1 MLSGAQAP
9 AVVNADEIL
18 SASEI
23 AAGFDLLAAKLQPLV
38 ERADCVL
45 LGVLNGG
52 MFPLLRLAE
61 RLNGDFLIDYCHA
74 TRYAGGMT
82 GGELEWLVTPR
93 LPLRDRVAIVVDD
106 ILDAG
111 HTLAGI
117 RELCTSLGAAQVL
130 TAVMTIKD
138 LGDVQQPQ
146 PDFSAGIVVPNRY
159 VFGCGMDLNE
169 AWRHLDSIYALPDDE
184 QLAER
189 VS

>member
-1 MLSGAQAP
+1 M
-9 AVVNADEIL
+9 ADKPPGEEIV
-18 SASEI
+18 SAGDV
-23 AAGFDLLAAKLQPLV
+23 AAGLDRLAEQLQPIV
-38 ERADCVL
+38 ASHPCTL
-45 LGVLNGG
+45 LGVMTGG
-52 MFPLLRLAE
+52 MYPLMQLVSRLH
-61 RLNGDFLIDYCHA
+61 GDFLIDYCHA

>member
-9 AVVNADEIL
+9 AVANADEIL

-74 TRYAGGMT
+74 TRYAGGT
-82 GGELEWLVTPR
+82 EGQSLTWLERPHVDFSNRT
-93 LPLRDRVAIVVDD
+93 VIVIDD
-106 ILDAG
+106 IFDEG
-111 HTLAGI
+111 TTL
-117 RELCTSLGAAQVL
+117 Q
-130 TAVMTIKD
+130 AVMEHCRGTGSARAYSAVMVVKD
-138 LGDVQQPQ
+138 RQRSAAMPL
-146 PDFSAGIVVPNRY
+146 PDFTTGLCVPDRY
-159 VFGCGMDLNE
+159 VFGCGMDLYGR
-169 AWRHLDSIYALPDDE
+169 WRHLGAIYALRGGVA
-184 QLAER
+184 AEEG
-189 VS
+189 